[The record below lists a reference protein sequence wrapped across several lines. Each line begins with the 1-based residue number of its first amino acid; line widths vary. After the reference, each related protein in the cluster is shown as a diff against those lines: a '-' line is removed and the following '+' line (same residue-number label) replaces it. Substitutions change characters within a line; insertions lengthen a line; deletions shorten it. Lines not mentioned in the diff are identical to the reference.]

1 MAAVDT
7 DILGRSVHAFHHS
20 PTGPVTAARH
30 RRNTLVYAALCGL
43 AAFPFVFDAT
53 PAWKAF
59 GRGLLVPGGGFFA
72 IGPWAVLVV
81 PAILFLFWRA
91 IIVWFW
97 CGMVLAPLLVWLG
110 SAGLAAQHCLARRF
124 GHQQPICRR

>member
-59 GRGLLVPGGGFFA
+59 GRGLLVP
-72 IGPWAVLVV
+72 AVD
-81 PAILFLFWRA
+81 FLR
-91 IIVWFW
+91 
-97 CGMVLAPLLVWLG
+97 
-110 SAGLAAQHCLARRF
+110 
-124 GHQQPICRR
+124 